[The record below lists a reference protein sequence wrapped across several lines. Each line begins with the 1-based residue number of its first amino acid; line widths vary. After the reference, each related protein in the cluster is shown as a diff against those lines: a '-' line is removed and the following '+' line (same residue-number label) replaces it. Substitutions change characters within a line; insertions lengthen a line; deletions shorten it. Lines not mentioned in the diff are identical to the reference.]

1 MGLDTS
7 SPTTLWKDRAVLEL
21 NAAVLH
27 SFQVISMIKNESE
40 LMKNN
45 GKTLYC
51 KNKKKQGV
59 TIVDHHTVTES
70 FMT

>member
-27 SFQVISMIKNESE
+27 SFQVINDKNESE
-40 LMKNN
+40 LMGNN
-45 GKTLYC
+45 DQKIFVEKETRR
-51 KNKKKQGV
+51 
-59 TIVDHHTVTES
+59 DHR
-70 FMT
+70 